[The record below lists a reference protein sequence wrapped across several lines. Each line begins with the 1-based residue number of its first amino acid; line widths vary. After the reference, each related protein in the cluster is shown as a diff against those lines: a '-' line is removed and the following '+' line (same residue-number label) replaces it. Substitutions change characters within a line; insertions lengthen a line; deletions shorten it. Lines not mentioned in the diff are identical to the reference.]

1 MSRHKRQHVTCVTY
15 GLALLIIQEAGISIA
30 IAQSQRQRLYRTGY
44 QRQFHAL
51 TVGVTCIAG
60 DIAYAWYGL
69 SDLLMAP
76 IYVEEC
82 QFHLQGM
89 VEERCLGT
97 HLVIPVVLRVIGA
110 LIILKES
117 GIKATRL
124 ITSCHRDV
132 EELFFGGQV
141 FYRELRC
148 QLRKVKLAII
158 SILKITQCRS
168 PGSSAI
174 GLIVLL
180 GMFVVE
186 TQTHTSFQSAYDS

>member
-1 MSRHKRQHVTCVTY
+1 
-15 GLALLIIQEAGISIA
+15 
-30 IAQSQRQRLYRTGY
+30 
-44 QRQFHAL
+44 
-51 TVGVTCIAG
+51 
-60 DIAYAWYGL
+60 
-69 SDLLMAP
+69 
-76 IYVEEC
+76 
-82 QFHLQGM
+82 M

-174 GLIVLL
+174 GLIVNVGRTEILFIAVAEEEGTHHPL
-180 GMFVVE
+180 ITTIACRFQGQFF
-186 TQTHTSFQSAYDS
+186 TKDILTHTLFHPIEILRRKILVDTHLIIYILIGSLTIQAKSVARIAGIQTNRSCSGCS